1 MGTGHRTPL
10 IEELKAAA
18 PMISVGVLTAD
29 MMDLRSQIEEIEAA
43 GVRLLH
49 IDVMDGCFCP
59 MLTFGAP
66 FVKAVKTKLL
76 KDVHLMIEEPVDK
89 IDAIV
94 AAGADIVTVH
104 VESTRHVHRALQRLA
119 EMQNANDP
127 ERGIVRGAALN
138 PGTPIETVRPLLDE
152 VDLVVLLA
160 VNPGWGGQKFVAST
174 EARLSALGK
183 MISDAQRDIL
193 IGVDGGIKQ
202 ENIGDVAAMGA
213 EFIVT
218 GSAVFKGGDPAG
230 NAAAMTAEARKGAK
244 SRCSQSPKGSSE

>member
-1 MGTGHRTPL
+1 MGTGHRAPL

-18 PMISVGVLTAD
+18 PLISVGVLAAD
-29 MMDLRSQIEEIEAA
+29 MMDLRGQIEGIEAG
-43 GVRLLH
+43 GVHILH
-49 IDVMDGCFCP
+49 FDVMDGCFCP

-89 IDAIV
+89 IDAYV

-104 VESTRHVHRALQRLA
+104 VESSRHVHRALQRLA

-138 PGTPIETVRPLLDE
+138 PGTPVETVRPLLDE
-152 VDLVVLLA
+152 VDFVMLLA
-160 VNPGWGGQKFVAST
+160 VNPGWGGQQFAPST
-174 EARLSALGK
+174 EARLDALRT

-202 ENIGDVAAMGA
+202 ENIADVAAMGA

-230 NAAAMTAEARKGAK
+230 NAAAMATEARKGAER
-244 SRCSQSPKGSSE
+244 RCSQSPKGSSK